1 MRQLNH
7 FGFSLMVVARMLRDT
22 EQTVRKNYADYD
34 DSIAITFNK
43 EMERFLKKQKEKG
56 EDYVWILA
64 IILFA
69 MIIYAFNDIIKAK

>member
-1 MRQLNH
+1 
-7 FGFSLMVVARMLRDT
+7 MLRDT

>member
-1 MRQLNH
+1 
-7 FGFSLMVVARMLRDT
+7 MVVARMLRDT

-69 MIIYAFNDIIKAK
+69 LIIYTFNDRIKAK